1 MRKVLE
7 VLRLT
12 FEADRSQHEIAC
24 ALGLAQ
30 STVGDYVR
38 RFRASGGT
46 WPLAPE
52 IDEAVLEARLFARP
66 AVPATATRPLPDWP
80 TVHGELR
87 RKGVTLQ
94 LLWHEYR
101 ESAPSSK

>member
-12 FEADRSQHEIAC
+12 FEADRSQHVIAC

-46 WPLAPE
+46 WPIAPE
-52 IDEAVLEARLFARP
+52 IESAVLAERLITACCWRQHIARGHSRFTRIAAR
-66 AVPATATRPLPDWP
+66 R
-80 TVHGELR
+80 
-87 RKGVTLQ
+87 
-94 LLWHEYR
+94 
-101 ESAPSSK
+101 